1 MTTAFVL
8 GGGGLLGAH
17 QVGMLQA
24 LIESAITPDLIVGT
38 SIGAVNGA
46 MIAADPSLATIQR
59 MADLWTLMGQ
69 KGVLDSSI
77 FEQIKTFSQSGT
89 HLQSNASLRQL
100 FTDAF
105 KVERFEDLMV
115 PLQCV
120 AASIEAA
127 SIHYFA
133 NGSLVDAVLA
143 SSAMPGLLP
152 PVEIDGQH
160 YLDGGL
166 VAPIPLDR
174 AIELGATTIY
184 VLQVGWIEAP
194 LAVPTNPWDVA
205 MVAYEI
211 ARRHRFVEAMA
222 CVPAAVKVHVLPTG
236 EPKAFNN
243 FKNRV
248 SNSQVVAERIEQSYK
263 ATCTYLDGIQTL
275 LSADSQPTEQEEQM
289 LLA

>member
-17 QVGMLQA
+17 QVGMLRA
-24 LIESAITPDLIVGT
+24 LIESGIIPDLIVGT

-46 MIAADPSLATIQR
+46 MIAADPSPTTIDR
-59 MADLWTLMGQ
+59 MADMWTTIGQ
-69 KGVLDSSI
+69 KGVLGSSI
-77 FEQIKTFSQSGT
+77 FEQIKTFTLSGT
-89 HLQSNASLRQL
+89 HLQSNESLRQL

-105 KVERFEDLMV
+105 TVARFEDLIV
-115 PLQCV
+115 PFQCV

-127 SIHYFA
+127 SIHYFKH
-133 NGSLVDAVLA
+133 GPLVEAVLA

-160 YLDGGL
+160 YIDGGL

-194 LAVPTNPWDVA
+194 LAVPSTPWDVA

-211 ARRHRFVEAMA
+211 ARRHRFVEALA
-222 CVPAAVKVHVLPTG
+222 SVPPEVKVHVLPTG
-236 EPKAFNN
+236 EPKIFNN
-243 FKNRV
+243 LKNRI
-248 SNSQVVAERIEQSYK
+248 SNSQVVAERIEQSYQ
-263 ATCTYLDGIQTL
+263 ATCSYLEDIKTL
-275 LSADSQPTEQEEQM
+275 LLADSFPAAQKEH
-289 LLA
+289 LLPA